1 MRRISVK
8 LILLLATVAASV
20 GWGQPPTISSL
31 QSSTSLGVPYD
42 VTGITSGTNVS
53 GGGFFLF
60 VNSTAGDFVP
70 ANFLNVTWLDTSTNT
85 TTPLL
90 PPNGLVTTATQI
102 IVFVPNALFATPV
115 ANPVSV
121 TIVVHETGRTSNS
134 ATFTINPPL
143 QAIQPLLPS
152 GTLNQPYSAN
162 LFSGGTPPFSEGG
175 VTNPAN
181 LPLGITSPFPSIAI
195 GGTPT
200 QTGVFN
206 NIQTAAT
213 DFWGNG
219 AGGTDT
225 IEIVDVPTLTSVVPN
240 ASGTGAGDLTITVNG
255 TNFVGPLAALPVP
268 GSQVQWTAGGVTTT
282 LATTFNNNTTQ
293 LTALVPSALL
303 ATMGVANVTVV
314 QPGGAVSN
322 ALPFSVLAPTLSSV
336 APASVPAGSGG
347 TILTVLGANFAQN
360 PSDVQ
365 LVTSTVSL
373 NGIALGTLFVDTGT
387 LTATVPAG
395 MLLSPIQYN
404 VRVTNPGGTTTNIL
418 PFFVLAPTVTSL
430 STNSLPAGS
439 AAFVLTVT
447 GANYLAASQISFGA
461 PPLPTPFV
469 NGTSLPATVPAALLA
484 GPKVASIVV
493 TNPGGSVSAP
503 APFTVQPSLA
513 ITTTSL
519 PPGSLSVGYTYTFT
533 GTGGKP
539 PYTWSASGYPLG
551 PSPHPP
557 LAPHPPPVAAARLL
571 VGRLPVPLPRHRREA
586 AVHMVGQ
593 RISAGAFP
601 QSRHWSDFG
610 RHSGGRNLCHHGGP
624 ARCGAIHGD
633 RAVPAGGGTAAGYNR
648 SFQQPAFGRG
658 GGGLSRLRFRLRRHW
673 LRPLTPLGR

>member
-347 TILTVLGANFAQN
+347 TILTVNGANFVVNAAL
-360 PSDVQ
+360 SAV
-365 LVTSTVSL
+365 STVTL
-373 NGIALGTLFVDTGT
+373 NGVALATTFTNGGT
-387 LTATVPAG
+387 LTAAVPAG
-395 MLLSPIQYN
+395 MLISPIQYS
-404 VRVTNPGGTTTNIL
+404 VQVANPGGTASN
-418 PFFVLAPTVTSL
+418 VLLFS
-430 STNSLPAGS
+430 
-439 AAFVLTVT
+439 VL
-447 GANYLAASQISFGA
+447 
-461 PPLPTPFV
+461 
-469 NGTSLPATVPAALLA
+469 
-484 GPKVASIVV
+484 
-493 TNPGGSVSAP
+493 
-503 APFTVQPSLA
+503 
-513 ITTTSL
+513 
-519 PPGSLSVGYTYTFT
+519 
-533 GTGGKP
+533 
-539 PYTWSASGYPLG
+539 
-551 PSPHPP
+551 
-557 LAPHPPPVAAARLL
+557 
-571 VGRLPVPLPRHRREA
+571 
-586 AVHMVGQ
+586 
-593 RISAGAFP
+593 
-601 QSRHWSDFG
+601 
-610 RHSGGRNLCHHGGP
+610 
-624 ARCGAIHGD
+624 
-633 RAVPAGGGTAAGYNR
+633 
-648 SFQQPAFGRG
+648 
-658 GGGLSRLRFRLRRHW
+658 
-673 LRPLTPLGR
+673 